1 MFFFTLPLIFSHTDL
16 VQPLE
21 LVLMVSAI
29 FAVLYIST
37 PVAVKNCSGMKSI
50 GQHSL
55 YQYLYQGWQGN
66 ISMWQVFWPF
76 FVILNCSLL
85 TADILAKT
93 ASFTVSSWDDVHL
106 MLLIP
111 MLWWSVAIWRSSA
124 KVGRRVWSASARLL
138 TLALIF
144 ELSLRLYIR
153 MEYPRVFFN
162 CQELLLDLDYVSC
175 F

>member
-16 VQPLE
+16 IQPIE
-21 LVLMVSAI
+21 LVLMVSAT

-37 PVAVKNCSGMKSI
+37 PVAVKNWPGMKPI
-50 GQHSL
+50 RQYSL

-66 ISMWQVFWPF
+66 ISLWQVFWPF
-76 FVILNCSLL
+76 FLLLNSSLL
-85 TADILAKT
+85 IADILAKT

-106 MLLIP
+106 MLLMP
-111 MLWWSVAIWRSSA
+111 MLWWVVAIWRSSA
-124 KVGRRVWSASARLL
+124 KVGHRVWSACARLF

-144 ELSLRLYIR
+144 ELSLRLLIR
-153 MEYPRVFFN
+153 IEYPRIFFN
-162 CQELLLDLDYVSC
+162 CQDLLLDLDYVSC